1 MRIYAEKYGVAE
13 VSESVYGCLP
23 EHKTDD
29 AKIIHYKGQARKKQF
44 EEV

>member
-13 VSESVYGCLP
+13 IPESIYGCLP

-29 AKIIHYKGQARKKQF
+29 AKIIHYKGGARKKLF
-44 EEV
+44 EDV